1 MSNTDPFETDENK
14 RKKRGAAFYL
24 TGALALIAAGGVGY
38 WSAISPK
45 LAPEVAVQKSAEPET
60 KAAEQPKPAET
71 QAAAAPEEKVP
82 DPKPVVSAE
91 AEAKVE
97 VTQPQVAEAPKPAEP
112 AEPQVAIATPAP
124 KAAEKPEAQPE
135 AAQPEPPPAVQEP
148 AAKSDPEPE
157 QKSAAATPP
166 ESPPAAV
173 TEPDIPSFDTVR
185 VEPTGEALIAG
196 RAKPGT
202 EVTVMLNGTVI
213 GQTTANADGA
223 FVLVPEKPLPPGAGS
238 LTLETKLGDKIITS
252 VNAVAVAV
260 KEQAKGQ
267 ALVAVVTPDKPA
279 EIIQAPSSTNT
290 SEPSGK
296 VVLDAVDY
304 DDQGN
309 IVFAGR
315 SVPGNTVR
323 IYVDN
328 KLAGEVKSNA
338 EGKWSFDGQST
349 ITAGKHTLR
358 ADEIGPDGKVAS
370 RVELPFLR
378 EEQQKVAIAQTPA
391 AGDETSTTKIGVK
404 TGEQAAV
411 PQRIVIQPG
420 NSLWRLSR
428 VVYGKGKRYTVIYEA
443 NKEQIRNPDLIYPG
457 QVFAVPVTP

>member
-1 MSNTDPFETDENK
+1 MSNSDPFETDENK

-38 WSAISPK
+38 WSAVSPK
-45 LAPEVAVQKSAEPET
+45 LAPEAAVQKPAEPET
-60 KAAEQPKPAET
+60 KAAEQPKTEAPAET
-71 QAAAAPEEKVP
+71 KVAAAAPEEKVP

-97 VTQPQVAEAPKPAEP
+97 VTEPALKPAEP
-112 AEPQVAIATPAP
+112 AEPQVAVATPVP
-124 KAAEKPEAQPE
+124 ETPEKTETQPE
-135 AAQPEPPPAVQEP
+135 AAPAEPAAAQEP
-148 AAKSDPEPE
+148 TAKSDPEPE
-157 QKSAAATPP
+157 QKSAAVTPP
-166 ESPPAAV
+166 ESSPAAA
-173 TEPDIPSFDTVR
+173 TEPDTPSFDTVR

-213 GQTTANADGA
+213 GKTTANGDGA
-223 FVLVPEKPLPPGAGS
+223 FVLVPEKPLPAGAGS
-238 LTLETKLGDKIITS
+238 LTLESKLGDKTATS
-252 VNAVAVAV
+252 VNAVAVVV

-267 ALVAVVTPDKPA
+267 ALVAVVAPDKPA
-279 EIIQAPSSTNT
+279 EIIQAPSTTNT

-338 EGKWSFDGQST
+338 AGKWSFDGQST

-378 EEQQKVAIAQTPA
+378 EEQQKVAIAQAPA
-391 AGDETSTTKIGVK
+391 AGEEASATKIGVK